1 MCRNRKG
8 LAVGCLICISIVSGI
23 IALILSVVGTRN
35 IYQPSPNKY
44 GLVFD
49 AGSSHT
55 SLYLYQWP
63 AHKEN
68 DTGIVSQIHMCEVHG
83 SGLSSYADNPSQ
95 AGEILK
101 PCMDEVLKI
110 IPSKQHRET
119 TTLLGATAGM
129 RLLKL
134 QNETK
139 TQQIFHE
146 VSKTLREYPVN
157 FQGARIL
164 DGKEEGSLGWVTVNY
179 LLGTFIQYSY
189 IQSWFRPKQAQ
200 MVGAMDLG
208 GASTQ
213 MTFQP
218 SGTIEDKSTEMI
230 FKLYGYDYTIY
241 THSYLCYGQDQALKK
256 LLVHLIETRGSGNV
270 QHPCYPRGYTTTV
283 SLSSVY
289 DSPCVTTP
297 SGNEE
302 VNVTVVGTGD
312 SYQCLLS
319 VSQIFNFS
327 VCGNSSC
334 SFNGI
339 YQPPVYGEFYAFSAF
354 YYTFNFLNL
363 TCGQSLSET
372 NSSIWG
378 YCSREWTERL
388 RTQVLYSAL
397 NRAEQCTR
405 ATTGSKEEDI
415 TARRWEAPDW
425 TVTPIGPKPDP
436 DRPWLSS
443 SFPLEN
449 QRRLV
454 NYCSSAMYI
463 LTLLLNGYKFT
474 SETWNNIHFAKQAGN
489 ADVGWTLGYMLNL
502 TNMIP
507 SEEPSLFKAHEYNMW
522 VAAIFFIVLSLAA
535 ALVAA
540 PLHCF
545 CRNACAEQAWWT

>member
-1 MCRNRKG
+1 MTTPST
-8 LAVGCLICISIVSGI
+8 LI
-23 IALILSVVGTRN
+23 A
-35 IYQPSPNKY
+35 
-44 GLVFD
+44 
-49 AGSSHT
+49 T
-55 SLYLYQWP
+55 S
-63 AHKEN
+63 AN
-68 DTGIVSQIHMCEVHG
+68 
-83 SGLSSYADNPSQ
+83 
-95 AGEILK
+95 
-101 PCMDEVLKI
+101 
-110 IPSKQHRET
+110 
-119 TTLLGATAGM
+119 
-129 RLLKL
+129 
-134 QNETK
+134 
-139 TQQIFHE
+139 
-146 VSKTLREYPVN
+146 
-157 FQGARIL
+157 
-164 DGKEEGSLGWVTVNY
+164 
-179 LLGTFIQYSY
+179 
-189 IQSWFRPKQAQ
+189 
-200 MVGAMDLG
+200 
-208 GASTQ
+208 
-213 MTFQP
+213 
-218 SGTIEDKSTEMI
+218 
-230 FKLYGYDYTIY
+230 
-241 THSYLCYGQDQALKK
+241 GQDQALKK
-256 LLVHLIETRGSGNV
+256 LLVHLIETRGPGNV
-270 QHPCYPRGYTTTV
+270 QHPCYPRGYTTNV

-289 DSPCVTTP
+289 DSPCVPTP

-327 VCGNSSC
+327 ACGKSSC
-334 SFNGI
+334 SFNGV

-378 YCSREWTERL
+378 YCSGEWTE
-388 RTQVLYSAL
+388 
-397 NRAEQCTR
+397 
-405 ATTGSKEEDI
+405 
-415 TARRWEAPDW
+415 
-425 TVTPIGPKPDP
+425 
-436 DRPWLSS
+436 LSS

-463 LTLLLNGYKFT
+463 LTLLLNGYNFT
-474 SETWNNIHFAKQAGN
+474 SETWNSIHFAKQAGN

>member
-8 LAVGCLICISIVSGI
+8 LVVGCLICISIVSGI
-23 IALILSVVGTRN
+23 IALILSVVGSRN

-110 IPSKQHRET
+110 IPSKQHKET

-179 LLGTFIQYSY
+179 LLGTFIRYSY
-189 IQSWFRPKQAQ
+189 IESWFHPKQAQ

-256 LLVHLIETRGSGNV
+256 LLVHLIETRGPGNV
-270 QHPCYPRGYTTTV
+270 QHPCYPRGYTTNV

-289 DSPCVTTP
+289 DSPCVPTP

-327 VCGNSSC
+327 ACGKSSC
-334 SFNGI
+334 SFNGV

-378 YCSREWTERL
+378 YCSREWTE
-388 RTQVLYSAL
+388 
-397 NRAEQCTR
+397 
-405 ATTGSKEEDI
+405 
-415 TARRWEAPDW
+415 
-425 TVTPIGPKPDP
+425 
-436 DRPWLSS
+436 LSS

-463 LTLLLNGYKFT
+463 LTLLLNGYNFT
-474 SETWNNIHFAKQAGN
+474 SETWNSIHFAKQAGN